1 MYSYHRLFNAPLY
14 HHCRYWAGLHWYHV
28 SPTQKTRV
36 PHASKIDTSTTILGC
51 LVQLRAGLSAY
62 ANNAFTLI
70 SLIIVLGFLSFLSR
84 LSRCWTTLGCLEF
97 DSFLYTLFSVFVIR
111 LSPLSFVFSY
121 HCCISAFLFP
131 FPSSPAIFINRFC
144 HFWSWRYFNGTW
156 FESQWPTNVSLIPRF
171 ASSSILYLW
180 SVDAYRFFSETWGA
194 WRERKSQH
202 SMHGSSL
209 GICSSVAKS
218 WKIF

>member
-1 MYSYHRLFNAPLY
+1 MYSYHRLFNAPLN

-111 LSPLSFVFSY
+111 LSPLSFVFLF
-121 HCCISAFLFP
+121 ISLLHFCFSFSFP
-131 FPSSPAIFINRFC
+131 FFSSHIYKQILSFLVVALLQRHLVREPVTNKCQPHSKICLLLHLILVIGRRVPILLRNMRC
-144 HFWSWRYFNGTW
+144 VKRKK
-156 FESQWPTNVSLIPRF
+156 EPT
-171 ASSSILYLW
+171 
-180 SVDAYRFFSETWGA
+180 
-194 WRERKSQH
+194 
-202 SMHGSSL
+202 
-209 GICSSVAKS
+209 
-218 WKIF
+218 